1 MPQVNSSPQTL
12 RDFVVKIARKIP
24 SWRRLNYRRV
34 SFRIIDQILQ
44 NTPVGSMV
52 SPNICA
58 RIAVA
63 GGRCQ
68 IDEPEKLRRF
78 WQQQRP
84 VGNYFLTPQTS
95 YRSETIINM
104 LKPWITSEYS
114 ILEVGCN
121 VGRNLNHLYMSGYEK
136 LAGIE
141 INENAVQRLRRAYP
155 QLKSANVD
163 VGPAEE
169 VLGHY
174 RSGSFDVVFTMA
186 VLEHIPPSSRTVFS
200 QIARVARRYVLA
212 IEPKKGRASHRQY
225 PWKIEEEFKSVGLKL
240 IDNRT
245 WDSLW
250 PVQLIQENEWDESF
264 HDFDAWL
271 FELPDQTS
279 AKTESNR
286 AASETERKRN
296 S

>member
-1 MPQVNSSPQTL
+1 MPQVNLAGQTMPDFLL
-12 RDFVVKIARKIP
+12 RIVRKAP
-24 SWRRLNYRRV
+24 FRRLLKCRRI
-34 SFRIIDQILQ
+34 SFQLMDQLLQ
-44 NTPVGSMV
+44 NTPFGSLV
-52 SPNICA
+52 SPNFCA
-58 RIAVA
+58 HVAVA
-63 GGRCQ
+63 AGRRE
-68 IDEPEKLRRF
+68 IDNPEKLRRF

-84 VGNYFLTPQTS
+84 VGNYFLTRQTS

-136 LAGIE
+136 VAGIE
-141 INENAVQRLRRAYP
+141 VNENAVQRLRRAYP
-155 QLKSANVD
+155 QLKSVNVD
-163 VGPAEE
+163 IGSAEE

-186 VLEHIPPSSRTVFS
+186 VLEHIHPSCRTVFS

-212 IEPKKGRASHRQY
+212 IEPRKGRASHRQY

-240 IDNRT
+240 IDKRT

-250 PVQLIQENEWDESF
+250 PVQLTEENEWNESF
-264 HDFDAWL
+264 HDYDAWL
-271 FELPDQTS
+271 FERPDQFS
-279 AKTESNR
+279 AGTGSNR
-286 AASETERKRN
+286 AASETER
-296 S
+296 

>member
-1 MPQVNSSPQTL
+1 MPQVNIAAQTI
-12 RDFVVKIARKIP
+12 RDLLVRITRKIP
-24 SWRRLNYRRV
+24 SRRLLNCRRV
-34 SFRIIDQILQ
+34 SFQLMDQLLQ
-44 NTPVGSMV
+44 NTPLGSMV

-58 RIAVA
+58 HIAVGA
-63 GGRCQ
+63 GRIR
-68 IDEPEKLRRF
+68 IDKPQRLRRF

-121 VGRNLNHLYMSGYEK
+121 VGRNLNHLYMSGYEN

-155 QLKSANVD
+155 QLKSVNID

-169 VLGHY
+169 VLAHY
-174 RSGSFDVVFTMA
+174 RSSSFDVVFTMA
-186 VLEHIPPSSRTVFS
+186 VLEHIHPSSRTVFS

-212 IEPKKGRASHRQY
+212 IEPSKGSCFSSAVSM
-225 PWKIEEEFKSVGLKL
+225 
-240 IDNRT
+240 
-245 WDSLW
+245 
-250 PVQLIQENEWDESF
+250 EN
-264 HDFDAWL
+264 
-271 FELPDQTS
+271 
-279 AKTESNR
+279 
-286 AASETERKRN
+286 
-296 S
+296 

>member
-1 MPQVNSSPQTL
+1 MMPQVNPAAQTI
-12 RDFVVKIARKIP
+12 RDFLVRIIRKIP
-24 SWRRLNYRRV
+24 SWRLLNCRRV
-34 SFRIIDQILQ
+34 SFQLIDQLLQ

-58 RIAVA
+58 HIAVA
-63 GGRCQ
+63 AGRSQ
-68 IDEPEKLRRF
+68 IDKPQRLRRF

-95 YRSETIINM
+95 YRSETVINM

-141 INENAVQRLRRAYP
+141 INHNAVQRLRRAYT

-174 RSGSFDVVFTMA
+174 RSSSFDVVFTMA
-186 VLEHIPPSSRTVFS
+186 VLEHIHPSSRTVFS
-200 QIARVARRYVLA
+200 QIARVARRYVLV
-212 IEPKKGRASHRQY
+212 IEPSHGRASHRQY
-225 PWKIEEEFKSVGLKL
+225 PWKIEEEFKSIGLKL
-240 IDNRT
+240 IDKRT

-250 PVQLIQENEWDESF
+250 PVQLTQENEWDESF

-271 FELPDQTS
+271 FEVPDQLS
-279 AKTESNR
+279 AGTGSNR
-286 AASETERKRN
+286 AASETER
-296 S
+296 